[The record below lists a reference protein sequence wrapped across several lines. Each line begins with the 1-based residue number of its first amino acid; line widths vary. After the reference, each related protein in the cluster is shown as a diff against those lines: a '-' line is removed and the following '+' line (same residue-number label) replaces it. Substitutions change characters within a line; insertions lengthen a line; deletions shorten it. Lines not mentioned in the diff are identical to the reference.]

1 MNITVFCS
9 ARDLSEVYTKPA
21 VEFARL
27 LAGGGHTLVWGG
39 SDGGL
44 MKQIADAA
52 QAAGAKIVG
61 ISVELL
67 KDVVRKNADE
77 IIITKTMGERKAL
90 LLERGDA
97 IVVLVGGL
105 GTLAE
110 VMEVADFKKL
120 GVHNKPI
127 IFLNTN
133 NFYEGL
139 IKQLNKMHEE
149 GFIQPEINSLLTFAR
164 TPQEVMS
171 FLSLSYSD
179 NAR

>member
-21 VEFARL
+21 VE
-27 LAGGGHTLVWGG
+27 LAYLIAHGGHTLIWGG
-39 SDGGL
+39 TNKGL

-52 QAAGAKIVG
+52 QAGGAKIVG

-77 IIITKTMGERKAL
+77 IIIAKTMGERKAL
-90 LLERGDA
+90 LLSRADT

-110 VMEVADFKKL
+110 AMEVADFKKL
-120 GVHNKPI
+120 GVHKKPI

-139 IKQLNKMHEE
+139 IKQLHTMHEE
-149 GFIQPEINSLLTFAR
+149 GFIAPELNSLFSFAR

-171 FLSLSYSD
+171 FLSLSSSD
-179 NAR
+179 NTN